1 VDIHTKVDNRAR
13 DHRLQVHF
21 PAPFGVQFAQYDGH
35 FEVVERKIGLPEF
48 DETWVEQPRPEV
60 PQRAFTSITDG
71 KERLTVANRGLP
83 EVEVLKNDQE
93 NYEIA
98 VTLLRCV
105 GWLSRDDFA
114 NRKGHAGPF
123 YATPGAQMSGE
134 WEFDYSII
142 VGQDE
147 IPAYQ
152 QAWNFEAPLRAAG
165 TGIHDGSLPSS
176 GSFVNVMP
184 EEFVVSAVK
193 QADDGKGWIGRGYNT
208 TDGEINVSLRPWRP
222 FRKARR
228 VNLAEE
234 RISDLKPDR
243 EGAVT
248 VPVHGYEI
256 ATVKF
261 WD

>member
-1 VDIHTKVDNRAR
+1 
-13 DHRLQVHF
+13 
-21 PAPFGVQFAQYDGH
+21 
-35 FEVVERKIGLPEF
+35 
-48 DETWVEQPRPEV
+48 
-60 PQRAFTSITDG
+60 
-71 KERLTVANRGLP
+71 
-83 EVEVLKNDQE
+83 
-93 NYEIA
+93 
-98 VTLLRCV
+98 
-105 GWLSRDDFA
+105 SRDDFI

-123 YATPGAQMSGE
+123 YATPGAQMIGE

-152 QAWNFEAPLRAAG
+152 QSWNFEAPLCAAG
-165 TGIHDGSLPSS
+165 TGIHAGNLPPS
-176 GSFVNVMP
+176 GSFVEVMP

-193 QADDGKGWIGRGYNT
+193 QTDDRKGWIVRGYNI
-208 TDGEINVSLRPWRP
+208 TDKKINVGLRPWRA
-222 FRKARR
+222 FKNVWR

-234 RISDLKPDR
+234 RIGVLKPDR

-248 VPVHGYEI
+248 IPVRGHEI